1 MKLQDRTFQ
10 TNLVIKYGLNN
21 KLGSYGSKNNE
32 FSSGITKDFA
42 RILKEI
48 RFEKKLTQHD
58 LTNRSGIS
66 LRMISDMERGIR
78 QPSLITL
85 FKLAKG
91 FDMPVFTFMKR
102 LLKDMGER

>member
-1 MKLQDRTFQ
+1 MENR
-10 TNLVIKYGLNN
+10 
-21 KLGSYGSKNNE
+21 LGSYGSKNND
-32 FSSGITKDFA
+32 FSSGITEDFA

-48 RFEKKLTQHD
+48 RAEKKLTQHE
-58 LTNRSGIS
+58 LTDRSGLS

-91 FDMPVFTFMKR
+91 FDMPVLAFMKR
-102 LLKDMGER
+102 LLSEMGES